1 MLVRLSR
8 GLDAHHLE
16 PMCEHVD
23 RQLHREY
30 GREGQVQVLPIEI
43 VLAQFNKLE
52 TVILRLLPLPGESG
66 ILAIA

>member
-1 MLVRLSR
+1 
-8 GLDAHHLE
+8 
-16 PMCEHVD
+16 MCEHVD

-43 VLAQFNKLE
+43 VLAQFSELE
-52 TVILRLLPLPGESG
+52 TVVLRFLPLPGESG